1 VIIAFYYILGAAWI
15 CHMFSKFSII
25 TTLSVRDDNKLI
37 LITISYIVLDLY
49 EHAWQLAP
57 RQQSTIITLST
68 KVVGMK
74 RVEQLY

>member
-1 VIIAFYYILGAAWI
+1 
-15 CHMFSKFSII
+15 MFSKFSII